1 MFTFKRYLQL
11 HESTLTESK
20 NLHLEHLEDEV
31 LNHGKKGAA
40 RAAQMI
46 MDIAATLRGHS
57 KSKINITTKWDG
69 SPAIV
74 VGKCPETGKFFVGT
88 KSVFNKRTP
97 KVCYS
102 AADIDQHYEG
112 ELASKLKAAHT
123 HLSKL
128 GIEGVLQ
135 GDLMFTDD
143 LKEQT
148 IDGDKF
154 VTFQPNTIVY
164 AVPVGSELAKQIQRA
179 KVGIVFHTKY
189 TGTSLSSMSASHNV
203 DVSQFSSPDVWV
215 TDASY
220 KDQSGTITFTQSET
234 NQLYDCI
241 DQINT
246 LINQIPD
253 RAMDELLAN
262 DQFVQLLKMHTN
274 SEIRSGSQYRNFMS
288 NLDKFIDVR
297 IAGQKVSN
305 ETKDR
310 KRAELKEIVRNNR
323 KTLQQVVQMLTCI
336 NKAKILLVDKMNSIK
351 QIDTFLQDG
360 DGFKATTPEGFVAV
374 DHLTNKAV
382 KLVKR
387 LEFSKANFSKNS

>member
-1 MFTFKRYLQL
+1 
-11 HESTLTESK
+11 
-20 NLHLEHLEDEV
+20 
-31 LNHGKKGAA
+31 
-40 RAAQMI
+40 
-46 MDIAATLRGHS
+46 
-57 KSKINITTKWDG
+57 
-69 SPAIV
+69 
-74 VGKCPETGKFFVGT
+74 
-88 KSVFNKRTP
+88 
-97 KVCYS
+97 
-102 AADIDQHYEG
+102 
-112 ELASKLKAAHT
+112 
-123 HLSKL
+123 
-128 GIEGVLQ
+128 
-135 GDLMFTDD
+135 
-143 LKEQT
+143 
-148 IDGDKF
+148 
-154 VTFQPNTIVY
+154 
-164 AVPVGSELAKQIQRA
+164 
-179 KVGIVFHTKY
+179 
-189 TGTSLSSMSASHNV
+189 
-203 DVSQFSSPDVWV
+203 
-215 TDASY
+215 
-220 KDQSGTITFTQSET
+220 
-234 NQLYDCI
+234 
-241 DQINT
+241 
-246 LINQIPD
+246 
-253 RAMDELLAN
+253 MDELLAN